1 MNKSGGGYL
10 KNRSLMHAVV
20 PQFCV
25 LKGNLATFYFTH
37 SWWHTVPRPSSAAP
51 VYHFS
56 CISCAAL
63 RHGRSFVLLVLFS
76 VSVPTNQLRLNRFSV
91 IQPVFLMRKTLDIM
105 RYISYN
111 AIDQII
117 YGEFIMFHI
126 EFYETEDGKQPVS
139 DFLDSLDAKMAA
151 KMISLME
158 ILEEKGTE
166 LCLP

>member
-1 MNKSGGGYL
+1 MSAPAKHTQAE
-10 KNRSLMHAVV
+10 SLL
-20 PQFCV
+20 P
-25 LKGNLATFYFTH
+25 
-37 SWWHTVPRPSSAAP
+37 
-51 VYHFS
+51 
-56 CISCAAL
+56 
-63 RHGRSFVLLVLFS
+63 
-76 VSVPTNQLRLNRFSV
+76 V
-91 IQPVFLMRKTLDIM
+91 IQPDFLMRKTLDIL

-126 EFYETEDGKQPVS
+126 ELYETEDGKQPVS

-166 LCLP
+166 LRLP

>member
-1 MNKSGGGYL
+1 
-10 KNRSLMHAVV
+10 
-20 PQFCV
+20 
-25 LKGNLATFYFTH
+25 
-37 SWWHTVPRPSSAAP
+37 
-51 VYHFS
+51 
-56 CISCAAL
+56 
-63 RHGRSFVLLVLFS
+63 
-76 VSVPTNQLRLNRFSV
+76 
-91 IQPVFLMRKTLDIM
+91 MRKTLVIL

-126 EFYETEDGKQPVS
+126 ELYETEDGKQPVS

-166 LCLP
+166 LRLP